1 MKKIISILMSILMIM
16 SAMCIFASA
25 ASEADNTYTCV
36 IDGCEHTVIFE
47 ESVPAEK
54 QEMIAQKLIGIY
66 DDSAQT
72 YGLGCI
78 LFGHDYVYTQS
89 SYITHKVKVYEPR
102 CRKSTYDIT
111 YCEDCDYMEQTL
123 VKTEYIYCC
132 PVD

>member
-25 ASEADNTYTCV
+25 SSETDNTYTYV

-72 YGLGCI
+72 YGLGCT
-78 LFGHDYVYTQS
+78 LFGHDYLYTTS
-89 SYITHKVKVYEPR
+89 SMIQHKVNTYEPR
-102 CRKSTYDIT
+102 CRKLTYDVT

-123 VKTEYIYCC
+123 VKTDSIYCC